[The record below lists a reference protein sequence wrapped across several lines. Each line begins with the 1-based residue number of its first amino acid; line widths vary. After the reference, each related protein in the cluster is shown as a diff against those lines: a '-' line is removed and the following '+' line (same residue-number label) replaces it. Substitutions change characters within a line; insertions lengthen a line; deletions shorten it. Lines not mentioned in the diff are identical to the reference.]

1 MIFLLTV
8 LAADENVRHYHRGRL
23 PKYELSPPSIM
34 LSDGDEEALSQGRAL
49 MQVIV
54 GEDGE
59 RRRLLMV
66 RDVGTPAWVV
76 FDRILDFDAYP
87 RMIKGCD
94 SIIPYADSTQGKLR
108 VMKAA
113 YEIHAGPMG
122 FKYFMLY
129 EVDLAQM
136 CMAFH
141 LDYDRRGDRAR
152 LHRTHMPDALRPA
165 RHDAEPRP

>member
-1 MIFLLTV
+1 MIFLLNV

-66 RDVGTPAWVV
+66 RDVGTPARVV
-76 FDRILDFDAYP
+76 SSPETPP
-87 RMIKGCD
+87 RR
-94 SIIPYADSTQGKLR
+94 SPQPTTTSPPRLR
-108 VMKAA
+108 RSRTRGRRARR
-113 YEIHAGPMG
+113 
-122 FKYFMLY
+122 
-129 EVDLAQM
+129 
-136 CMAFH
+136 
-141 LDYDRRGDRAR
+141 DRRRS
-152 LHRTHMPDALRPA
+152 P
-165 RHDAEPRP
+165 ES